1 MPKTSNVFA
10 RVEPELKKQA
20 EAVLDEIG
28 LPMSSAINLFLKQL
42 VFRRGIPFP
51 VTAPSAFPPAMDSMS
66 KEQFDAEL
74 EKGFTDLIE
83 GRVKPASAVFS
94 EMERKYKP

>member
-28 LPMSSAINLFLKQL
+28 LPMSNAITLFLKQL
-42 VFRRGIPFP
+42 VFRRGIPFSITIP
-51 VTAPSAFPPAMDSMS
+51 TAIPPAMDSMND
-66 KEQFDAEL
+66 EQFDSAL
-74 EKGFTDLIE
+74 QKGLDDIRE
-83 GRVKPASAVFS
+83 GHVKSAKAVFG